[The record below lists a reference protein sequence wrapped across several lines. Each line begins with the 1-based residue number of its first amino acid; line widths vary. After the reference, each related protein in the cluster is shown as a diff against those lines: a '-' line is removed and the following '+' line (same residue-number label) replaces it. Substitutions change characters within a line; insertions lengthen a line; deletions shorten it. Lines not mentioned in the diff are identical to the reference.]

1 MGSSHVNGIEY
12 ADERLGILFVC
23 MAILANIRIPQ
34 LTIVT
39 AAGHYKETQNH
50 AICEALINIVVSI
63 ILVNVCGIYGVL
75 IGTIAS
81 FLYRDI
87 MFIWYTN
94 CRILSRSIK
103 QTVNNV
109 GILMLIIV
117 YVSIVGMI
125 CQKICGI
132 NSWMSWIVVCT
143 ITVIVSGCTI
153 AILVFLFD
161 RSIYEYVYSMFIKR
175 SKDK

>member
-1 MGSSHVNGIEY
+1 M
-12 ADERLGILFVC
+12 RLWYSAHLKLQTRF
-23 MAILANIRIPQ
+23 AIIKMPVKQVIHSYL
-34 LTIVT
+34 
-39 AAGHYKETQNH
+39 
-50 AICEALINIVVSI
+50 S
-63 ILVNVCGIYGVL
+63 
-75 IGTIAS
+75 S
-81 FLYRDI
+81 FLYPASTGSC
-87 MFIWYTN
+87 F
-94 CRILSRSIK
+94 
-103 QTVNNV
+103 
-109 GILMLIIV
+109 
-117 YVSIVGMI
+117 VSIVGMI